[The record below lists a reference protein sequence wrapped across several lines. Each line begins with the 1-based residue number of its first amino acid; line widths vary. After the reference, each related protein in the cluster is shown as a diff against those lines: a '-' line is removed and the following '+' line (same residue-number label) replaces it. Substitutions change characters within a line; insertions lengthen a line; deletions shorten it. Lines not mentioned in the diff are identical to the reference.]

1 MYLLCWLFFPVLLI
15 WGPYIVTQ
23 ILFEITL
30 LPVGPTVTWISD
42 GQVGPP
48 ILLYTS
54 VSSVS
59 TVQIIVVC
67 SNKIYYKLLKSEE
80 VIAGIL
86 CSSLV
91 WLSTAQMMWIILG
104 SGGGS
109 AQQSFRGCST
119 QGPMYPSPFYILFL
133 TEKVPLSYTFHG
145 FEHCQSLL
153 TALNTLSF

>member
-1 MYLLCWLFFPVLLI
+1 MCFVDYFFLCSWSGDHFN
-15 WGPYIVTQ
+15 IVMQ

-119 QGPMYPSPFYILFL
+119 QGPLCTHHLFIYYFWQRRYP
-133 TEKVPLSYTFHG
+133 FHIP
-145 FEHCQSLL
+145 SMV
-153 TALNTLSF
+153 LNTANPF